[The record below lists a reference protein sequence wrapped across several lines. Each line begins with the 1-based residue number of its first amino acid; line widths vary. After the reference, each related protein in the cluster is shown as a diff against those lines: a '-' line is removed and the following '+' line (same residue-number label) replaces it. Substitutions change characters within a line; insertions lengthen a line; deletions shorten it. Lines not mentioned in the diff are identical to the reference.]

1 MSDLKITRLQPSPNS
16 DKVGFGLGSSPSK
29 VSGVEALVQQV
40 IVELL
45 SDYDPNLGRGAGL
58 ETIVSRSSPQE
69 DSTTR
74 GNILS
79 AISSAKAHILLN
91 QQGGSTLTPK
101 ELLRDLRPIDISSR
115 DGMSWNIEIEVINA
129 AGESRTTSVNV

>member
-1 MSDLKITRLQPSPNS
+1 MSDLKITQTQPSPNS
-16 DKVGFGLGSSPSK
+16 DKVGFGLGSSPAK

-58 ETIVSRSSPQE
+58 ETIISRSSPQE
-69 DSTTR
+69 AQATR
-74 GNILS
+74 GNIIS

-91 QQGGSTLTPK
+91 QQGGASLTPQ
-101 ELLRDLRPIDISSR
+101 ERLQDLRPTEVSSG
-115 DGMSWNIEIEVINA
+115 DGMSWNIAIEVINV
-129 AGESRTTSVNV
+129 AGESRSASVSV